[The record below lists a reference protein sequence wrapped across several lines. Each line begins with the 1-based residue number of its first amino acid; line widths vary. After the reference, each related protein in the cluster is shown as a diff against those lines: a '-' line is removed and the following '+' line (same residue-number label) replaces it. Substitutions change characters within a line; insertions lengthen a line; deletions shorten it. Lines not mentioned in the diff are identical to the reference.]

1 MLDHVIRGSLAAC
14 CAQFPR
20 RCPCCR
26 REFSSFADYLSATV
40 AIGLPILD
48 PIEDDEPVGALGF
61 ANCACKTTIALR
73 YEDISDHSGFNR
85 AILAEAAQ
93 SKRTDVDVLAEVV
106 AVVQRLARSGATST
120 PGEREI
126 DDQGMLHLGAALRAI
141 IDRGTLSMPRAPT
154 AALRVRALALS
165 EGAEPTAFATAIAG
179 DAGLAAA
186 VLRAAN
192 TAQLARGGQVTSLMV
207 AISRLGLDG
216 IANIAMAAGVGEAFT
231 RRGPFATERHLL
243 WRRTLLTALITRDLA
258 RSRGLEAD
266 DGFVAGLFSSLGTM
280 VGTLAIEVVLTE
292 QPDVPARPWRWW
304 LRLLEVFAADF
315 GQGAAKAWG
324 LPSLIA
330 EVAAD
335 PHALRTDATTYV
347 GVVAAA
353 SRVAT
358 LALEKPSLGVDD
370 LVGERLV
377 RDADRGVLVRA
388 VTAAFEG
395 LSSFTEPAV
404 PVTPNAAVVSDAV
417 SEMSSPRMP
426 LTAVINGAVFNVVG
440 GGDDDLML
448 SGPQVIAET
457 SLVAVELA
465 QTPPL
470 RFWAVTTALV
480 SVKPP
485 RMVVSPVA
493 VDADTWRRLKALLSI
508 RQDD

>member
-1 MLDHVIRGSLAAC
+1 MLDQIIRGSLAAC

-20 RCPCCR
+20 RCSCCR
-26 REFSSFADYLSATV
+26 REFASFADYLSATV
-40 AIGLPILD
+40 PIGLPLLD

-73 YEDISDHSGFNR
+73 YEDVSDHTGFNR
-85 AILAEAAQ
+85 AILAEAAH

-120 PGEREI
+120 TGDRDA
-126 DDQGMLHLGAALRAI
+126 DDEGMLHMGAALRAV
-141 IDRGTLSMPRAPT
+141 IDRGNLTLPRAPT
-154 AALRVRALALS
+154 AALRVRALALT
-165 EGAEPTAFATAIAG
+165 EGVEPFAVARAIAA

-192 TAQLARGGQVTSLMV
+192 TAQLARGGEVTSLMV
-207 AISRLGLDG
+207 AIARLGLDQ

-231 RRGPFATERHLL
+231 RRGPFATQRHLL

-258 RSRGLEAD
+258 RSRGLDAD
-266 DGFVAGLFSSLGTM
+266 DGFVAGLFSSLGAM
-280 VGTLAIEVVLTE
+280 IGTLAIEVVLTE
-292 QPDVPARPWRWW
+292 QPDLPARPWRWW

-324 LPSLIA
+324 LPSLIS

-335 PHALRTDATTYV
+335 PHALRTGATPYV
-347 GVVAAA
+347 FVVAAA

-377 RDADRGVLVRA
+377 RDADRAVMVRA
-388 VTAAFEG
+388 VTAAFDG
-395 LSSFTEPAV
+395 LSSFTDAAV
-404 PVTPNAAVVSDAV
+404 PVTANAAVVSEAV
-417 SEMSSPRMP
+417 SEMCAPRMP

-440 GGDDDLML
+440 VGDDDLML

-480 SVKPP
+480 SIKPP

-493 VDADTWRRLKALLSI
+493 VDADTWRRLKALLPI